1 LKGEKEGYIAILEL
15 KELKA
20 MQKRD
25 PTLAFQISKMC
36 GKLCL
41 ETVTMQY
48 EGSSVLACEVK
59 NEVAEISK
67 NKMMDMLIGCPGFG
81 PFFSGLEK
89 KDKRF
94 IVNICD
100 IVEIKSEKKVIG
112 EYSPAHS
119 IIIILKGE
127 LISFTKSGPG
137 KTYKAG
143 DILGIKEVLF
153 DLCWKDN
160 FFGRQNG
167 YLVKIQKDLLNDLG
181 NSFSK
186 SAMNIF
192 DHLIKYECGRIRGKY
207 KDVKPTLPGN
217 SLLGGLGL
225 GEDDD
230 LKDEENGNEKV
241 KYVELFVNQNQKS
254 LHGSSDKLTLDKD
267 ILEPFKINRDVPP
280 LMIHAVFKTIK
291 KQDLEAEKLMENERK
306 AEKMSTFLREKME
319 NQYLEDKKRRR
330 ELAMRK
336 KKGLPFD
343 HLLPEKAVNSKAQP
357 KGPGTL
363 EALEVE
369 YDTLKNEYNLL
380 ELGHEELKA
389 KFEEV
394 MRQLKSTEDDVK
406 RLKERNI
413 YVTAERD
420 RQRMHKELVSKMAE
434 VEDGESFAS
443 KFRKNRV
450 DQVNF
455 NDVVIDC

>member
-25 PTLAFQISKMC
+25 PTLAFQISKTC

-48 EGSSVLACEVK
+48 EGQSILACEVK

-81 PFFSGLEK
+81 PFFSSLEK

-160 FFGRQNG
+160 IFGRQNG
-167 YLVKIQKDLLNDLG
+167 YFVKIQKDLLNDLG

-192 DHLIKYECGRIRGKY
+192 DHLIKYECARIRAKY

-225 GEDDD
+225 GDDD
-230 LKDEENGNEKV
+230 DAKDEENANEKV
-241 KYVELFVNQNQKS
+241 KYVELYVNHNQKS
-254 LHGSSDKLTLDKD
+254 LQASSDKVAMDKD
-267 ILEPFKINRDVPP
+267 ILEPFKINRDIPP
-280 LMIHAVFKTIK
+280 LMVHAVFKTIK
-291 KQDLEAEKLMENERK
+291 KQDLDAEKQMENERK
-306 AEKMSTFLREKME
+306 AEKMSSFLKEKME
-319 NQYLEDKKRRR
+319 NQYLEDKKRRK
-330 ELAMRK
+330 ELVMRK

-380 ELGHEELKA
+380 ELGHEELKT

-394 MRQLKSTEDDVK
+394 MKQLKSTEEDVK

-434 VEDGESFAS
+434 VENGESFAS

-455 NDVVIDC
+455 NDVVSHS